1 MVQSAWGS
9 RETQFF
15 YSLTPGVVL
24 DAVEQSLGLRC
35 TGRSMAHASMENRVY
50 EIELENENEEAKPN
64 PRSLEHQVI
73 AKFYRPGRWTKEQ
86 ILEEHAYLKALDANE
101 IPVVAPRPFAD
112 GTTLHQLPESGI
124 YYTIFPKVAGR
135 SPQEISLVEIEQIG
149 RLLGRMHNVGAQI
162 KAKHR
167 IRLTPEVYLK
177 ENFGYLIRE
186 NLIPER
192 LRKPFGELV
201 DRLMIVALERF
212 RNADQILIHGDCHM
226 GNVLQFGTSFS
237 WVDFDDCL
245 IGPAVQD
252 LWLLLPGRDLYA
264 QRMMDHLIDGYE
276 QMRPFPKET
285 LNLIELLRAFRMIHF
300 AAWIG
305 NRRDDPAFINAFP
318 QYGTEAY
325 WQELFNDLI
334 DQEEWINKPGV
345 LNY

>member
-15 YSLTPGVVL
+15 YSLTPEKVL
-24 DAVEQSLGLRC
+24 DAVEHSLGVRC

-50 EIELENENEEAKPN
+50 EIELERDENDVSPA
-64 PRSLEHQVI
+64 RSLEHLVI

-86 ILEEHAYLKALDANE
+86 ILEEHSYLKALDAEE
-101 IPVVAPRPFAD
+101 IPVVAPKAFKD
-112 GTTLHQLPESGI
+112 GATLHQLEDSGI
-124 YYTIFPKVAGR
+124 YYAIFPKVAGR
-135 SPQEISLVEIEQIG
+135 SPQEITLSEIEQIG

-162 KAKHR
+162 KAQHR

-177 ENFGYLIRE
+177 ENFAYLIRE
-186 NLIPER
+186 NLLPER
-192 LRKPFGELV
+192 LRGPFSELV
-201 DRLMIVALERF
+201 ERLAKVAALRF
-212 RNADQILIHGDCHM
+212 KGIDNILIHGDCHM
-226 GNVLQFGTSFS
+226 GNLLQFGTHYS
-237 WVDFDDCL
+237 WVDFDDSL

-276 QMRPFPKET
+276 QMRPFPRET
-285 LNLIELLRAFRMIHF
+285 LNLIELLRSFRMIHF

-318 QYGTEAY
+318 QYGSDGY
-325 WQELFNDLI
+325 WQELYNDLI
-334 DQEEWINKPGV
+334 DQEEWV
-345 LNY
+345 LKDTWG